1 MTGLFITFEGG
12 EGAGKTTQIR
22 LLAEKLRQDGRDV
35 LTTREPG
42 GTPEAEKIRDLLVQ
56 REGGNWDPLSECLLF
71 FTARRMHVET
81 LIKPAL
87 AAGKTVISDRF
98 TDSTVAY
105 QGYGHGFDLSL
116 IARVRDLSIGN
127 FQPQITFLLDL
138 PVEVGLSRSKGRLS
152 ASGSAEDKF
161 ENLDIDFHQRLRRGF
176 LEISANDPQRC
187 HVIDASESIETV
199 ANNIWNIMR

>member
-12 EGAGKTTQIR
+12 EGAGKTTQIK
-22 LLAEKLRQDGRDV
+22 LLAEKLRYNGHEV

-116 IARVRDLSIGN
+116 IARVRDLSIGA
-127 FQPQITFLLDL
+127 FQPQLTFLLDL

-161 ENLDIDFHQRLRRGF
+161 ENLDIDFHQKIRSGF
-176 LEISANDPQRC
+176 LEISANDPRRC
-187 HVIDASESIETV
+187 HVIDASESIEAV